1 MNFEQKTNKAIGLYI
16 NETTIDNNEVMI
28 LDPQELV
35 LIETQANKKTSQL
48 PIKDLLMERELMF
61 NLIQEGIIN
70 LSKVPSEKMNVEQ
83 LNYKIAITKIIFN
96 LINEREEQF
105 IDFLKQPNMNNLF
118 NDFLNLLFT
127 ESCKVLKTPIALSLD
142 WVE

>member
-16 NETTIDNNEVMI
+16 NETTIDNNEVII

>member
-1 MNFEQKTNKAIGLYI
+1 MDK
-16 NETTIDNNEVMI
+16 
-28 LDPQELV
+28 
-35 LIETQANKKTSQL
+35 
-48 PIKDLLMERELMF
+48 ELMV

-70 LSKVPSEKMNVEQ
+70 LSQVPSEKMSVEQ
-83 LNYKIAITKIIFN
+83 LNYKIAITKIIFT

-105 IDFLKQPNMNNLF
+105 IDFLKQANMNTLF

-127 ESCKVLKTPIALSLD
+127 ESCKILKTPIALSLD

>member
-1 MNFEQKTNKAIGLYI
+1 MDK
-16 NETTIDNNEVMI
+16 
-28 LDPQELV
+28 
-35 LIETQANKKTSQL
+35 
-48 PIKDLLMERELMF
+48 ELMV

-70 LSKVPSEKMNVEQ
+70 LSQVPSEKLSVEQ
-83 LNYKIAITKIIFN
+83 LNYKIAITKIIFT

-105 IDFLKQPNMNNLF
+105 IDFLKQPNMNTLF

-127 ESCKVLKTPIALSLD
+127 ESCKILKTPIALSLD